1 MNKYLSKICSL
12 LDTHGLFKKL
22 NKKEL
27 KFLNKSE
34 ITEGLQSSTQN
45 IYSKFP
51 KWKNKIV
58 KEFYRNNYKNYKN
71 LSSTLLKRA
80 KQKYFIKFFKENITD
95 IKNTWKRYKNFSTN
109 EAKKKKSNDTPSL
122 ITKDEKYINDPVSIA
137 NILNN
142 FFTSVAKIIH
152 SKIPFSNKSFK
163 NFLSSEINGSFSI
176 TSNTKEEIYKT
187 KSSLNSNKYFEPNS
201 ISAKVLHLL
210 QDQIPNNLATVC
222 NLSFSTET
230 FPCYS
235 EDSQCYPH
243 PQTQF

>member
-1 MNKYLSKICSL
+1 MS
-12 LDTHGLFKKL
+12 
-22 NKKEL
+22 
-27 KFLNKSE
+27 
-34 ITEGLQSSTQN
+34 
-45 IYSKFP
+45 
-51 KWKNKIV
+51 
-58 KEFYRNNYKNYKN
+58 
-71 LSSTLLKRA
+71 
-80 KQKYFIKFFKENITD
+80 
-95 IKNTWKRYKNFSTN
+95 
-109 EAKKKKSNDTPSL
+109 
-122 ITKDEKYINDPVSIA
+122 
-137 NILNN
+137 N
-142 FFTSVAKIIH
+142 FFTSVAEIIH

-243 PQTQF
+243 PQKQF